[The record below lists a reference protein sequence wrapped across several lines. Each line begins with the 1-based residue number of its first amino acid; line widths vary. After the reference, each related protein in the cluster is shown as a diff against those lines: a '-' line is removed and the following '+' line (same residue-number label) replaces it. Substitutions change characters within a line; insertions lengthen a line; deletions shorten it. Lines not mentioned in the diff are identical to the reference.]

1 MAVDFLTP
9 EQKARYGQYAG
20 EPSEGQLARYFHL
33 DESDLAFV
41 ANRRG
46 DQNRFGV
53 ALQLTS
59 VRFLGTFLPD
69 ISVVPANVKQFVG
82 RQLSIAV
89 SALTD
94 YAQRDTTKREHN
106 ALIRKQYGY
115 KEFGDRPW
123 VFRLSRV
130 L

>member
-1 MAVDFLTP
+1 
-9 EQKARYGQYAG
+9 
-20 EPSEGQLARYFHL
+20 
-33 DESDLAFV
+33 V

-46 DQNRFGV
+46 EQNRLGV

-69 ISVVPANVKQFVG
+69 VSLVPANVRKFVG
-82 RQLSIAV
+82 RQLSIGALSV
-89 SALTD
+89 LTD

-106 ALIRKQYGY
+106 ALIRTHYGY
-115 KEFGDRPW
+115 KEFGERPW

-130 L
+130 LYARAWISNERPSVMFGIAVA